1 MPGTAFVSKLTQNWS
16 TATRITLSNAS
27 VILVCFLILAGGVMV
42 MSQYFMRQHIQE
54 SVRAELN
61 IMESEYRLDGIVGMR
76 ALIQGRI
83 REHSSLDERT
93 YYLEDAHGQFLAGN
107 LPAWPSVAK
116 KPGEF
121 LSLPSAKDSDDYSVV
136 AQSRVLPNGYRIF
149 VGFDERELS
158 YVQRKIRQGATWSL
172 ILVLLLSWLAGR
184 YTTRLALR
192 PIGQIRY
199 SAGKIMQ
206 GDLRHRIPVGQNGD
220 EFDALARTL
229 NDMLDRI
236 SQLIAGIR
244 DATDN
249 IAHDLRSPLTRHR
262 ARLESRLDNPPA
274 TAEWSPWLEES
285 LRDIDQ
291 VLATFQALL
300 KIASIDSGLLREAFQ
315 PVDLTP
321 LIADAADFMEP
332 LADAR
337 QQTLQ
342 VTLPEQ
348 AIVQGHRDLLFQL
361 LINLLDNAVKFAPVG
376 GHIRVAL
383 AQNHNAWA
391 LSVSDNGPGI
401 PKTEHSKVFD
411 RLYRLDATRQ
421 TPGLGLGLSL
431 VQAVTTLHQGRISLR
446 DAAENHADNE
456 RGLCVSVFLPAHTPA
471 ADADTKNAGR

>member
-1 MPGTAFVSKLTQNWS
+1 MTRLTSTWS
-16 TATRITLSNAS
+16 TATRITLSNAG

-61 IMESEYRLDGIVGMR
+61 ILESEYQLDGIMGIR
-76 ALIQGRI
+76 ALINGRI
-83 REHSSLDERT
+83 REHSELDERT
-93 YYLEDAHGQFLAGN
+93 YYLEDAHGRFLAGN
-107 LPAWPSVAK
+107 LPAWPSAAK

-121 LSLPSAKDSDDYSVV
+121 LSLPSSKDNDDYSVI

-172 ILVLLLSWLAGR
+172 LLVMLLSWLAGR

-192 PIGQIRY
+192 PIEQIRY

-206 GDLRHRIPVGQNGD
+206 GDLRHRIPVGHNGD

-262 ARLESRLDNPPA
+262 ARLESRLDNPP
-274 TAEWSPWLEES
+274 TADEWAPWLEDS

-300 KIASIDSGLLREAFQ
+300 RIASIDSGLLREAFQ
-315 PVDLTP
+315 PVDLTL
-321 LIADAADFMEP
+321 LITDAADFMEP

-361 LINLLDNAVKFAPVG
+361 LINLLDNAVKFTPAG
-376 GHIRVAL
+376 GHIHVSLTHAGST
-383 AQNHNAWA
+383 WS
-391 LSVSDNGPGI
+391 LSISDTGPGI
-401 PKTEHSKVFD
+401 PATEHGKVFE
-411 RLYRLDATRQ
+411 RLYRLDTTRQ

-431 VQAVTTLHQGRISLR
+431 VQAVTLLHQGKVSLH
-446 DAAENHADNE
+446 AASEHHADADS
-456 RGLCVSVFLPAHTPA
+456 GLCVSVSLPAHTPET
-471 ADADTKNAGR
+471 DTETKNTGR

>member
-1 MPGTAFVSKLTQNWS
+1 MTRLTRNWS
-16 TATRITLSNAS
+16 TATRITLSNTG
-27 VILVCFLILAGGVMV
+27 VILFCFLILAGGVMI

-61 IMESEYRLDGIVGMR
+61 ILESEYRLDGIVGMR

-93 YYLEDAHGQFLAGN
+93 YYLEDAHGQFIAGN
-107 LPAWPSVAK
+107 LPAWPSVAN

-121 LSLPSAKDSDDYSVV
+121 LSLPSARDHDDYSVM
-136 AQSRVLPNGYRIF
+136 AQSRILPDGYRIF

-172 ILVLLLSWLAGR
+172 LLVLLLSWLAGR

-206 GDLRHRIPVGQNGD
+206 GDLRHRIPVGHNGD
-220 EFDALARTL
+220 EFDALAHTL

-262 ARLESRLDNPPA
+262 ARLESRLNNPPMA
-274 TAEWSPWLEES
+274 GEWAPWVEDS

-321 LIADAADFMEP
+321 LVADATDFMEP

-348 AIVQGHRDLLFQL
+348 AMVQGHRDLLFQL
-361 LINLLDNAVKFAPVG
+361 LINLLDNAVKFSPVG
-376 GHIRVAL
+376 GHIHVSL
-383 AQNHNAWA
+383 VQTPNAWE
-391 LSVSDNGPGI
+391 LLVSDNGPGI
-401 PKTEHSKVFD
+401 PPAEHSKVFD

-446 DAAENHADNE
+446 DAAEHHAGSE
-456 RGLCVSVFLPAHTPA
+456 SGLCVSVCLPAQMPEAAATP
-471 ADADTKNAGR
+471 KNAGR

>member
-1 MPGTAFVSKLTQNWS
+1 MTKLTQNWS
-16 TATRITLSNAS
+16 TATRITLSNAG

-61 IMESEYRLDGIVGMR
+61 ILESEYRLDGIIGIR

-83 REHSSLDERT
+83 REHSELDERT

-107 LPAWPSVAK
+107 LPAWPSAAK
-116 KPGEF
+116 TPGEF
-121 LSLPSAKDSDDYSVV
+121 LNLPSAKDHDDYSVI
-136 AQSRVLPNGYRIF
+136 AQSRNLPDGHRIF

-172 ILVLLLSWLAGR
+172 LLVLLLSWLAGR

-192 PIGQIRY
+192 PIEQIRY

-206 GDLRHRIPVGQNGD
+206 GDLRHRIPVGNNGD

-236 SQLIAGIR
+236 SQLIVGIR
-244 DATDN
+244 GATDN

-262 ARLESRLDNPPA
+262 ARLESRLDHPPTA
-274 TAEWSPWLEES
+274 AEWSPWLDES

-300 KIASIDSGLLREAFQ
+300 KIASIDSGLLRAAFQ
-315 PVDLTP
+315 PVDLIP
-321 LIADAADFMEP
+321 LISDAADFMEP

-337 QQTLQ
+337 QQTLH
-342 VTLPEQ
+342 VVLPEQ
-348 AIVQGHRDLLFQL
+348 AMMLGHRDLLFQL
-361 LINLLDNAVKFAPVG
+361 LINLLDNAVKFTPAG
-376 GHIRVAL
+376 GHIDISLTPTADTW
-383 AQNHNAWA
+383 Q
-391 LSVSDNGPGI
+391 LSVSDSGPGI
-401 PKTEHSKVFD
+401 PAAERSKVFD

-421 TPGLGLGLSL
+421 TLGLGLGLSL

-446 DAAENHADNE
+446 DATPIHAGTEN
-456 RGLCVSVFLPAHTPA
+456 GLSVLVFLPKP
-471 ADADTKNAGR
+471 KL

>member
-1 MPGTAFVSKLTQNWS
+1 VSKLTRNWS
-16 TATRITLSNAS
+16 TATRITLSNAG
-27 VILVCFLILAGGVMV
+27 VILFCFLILASGVMV

-61 IMESEYRLDGIVGMR
+61 ILASEFRLDGIMGIQ
-76 ALIQGRI
+76 ALIHARL
-83 REHSSLDERT
+83 REHSDLDERS
-93 YYLEDAHGQFLAGN
+93 YYLEDAQGRFVAGN
-107 LPAWPSVAK
+107 LPAWPHAAVK
-116 KPGEF
+116 QGEF
-121 LSLPSAKDSDDYSVV
+121 LSLPSPRDSDDFNVV

-172 ILVLLLSWLAGR
+172 ILVLLLSWVAGR

-192 PIGQIRY
+192 PIGQIRF
-199 SAGKIMQ
+199 SAGRIMQ

-244 DATDN
+244 SATDN

-262 ARLESRLDNPPA
+262 ARLESRLNTPP
-274 TAEWSPWLEES
+274 TDDEWTPWVEDS

-300 KIASIDSGLLREAFQ
+300 KIASIDAGLLREAFQ
-315 PVDLTP
+315 PIDLTP
-321 LIADAADFMEP
+321 LIADATEFMEP

-337 QQTLQ
+337 EQSLI
-342 VTLPEQ
+342 VSLPDQ
-348 AIVQGHRDLLFQL
+348 AVIQGHRDLLFQL
-361 LINLLDNAVKFAPVG
+361 LINLLDNAVKFTPIG
-376 GHIRVAL
+376 GRIRVAL
-383 AQNHNAWA
+383 VHSNERWQ
-391 LSVSDNGPGI
+391 LSVCDNGPGI
-401 PKTEHSKVFD
+401 PKTEHHKVFD

-431 VQAVTTLHQGRISLR
+431 VQAVTTLHQGSISLA
-446 DAAENHADNE
+446 DAGQHADAPDT
-456 RGLCVSVFLPAHTPA
+456 GLCVSVLLPAQPQEPGTA
-471 ADADTKNAGR
+471 VKKAGR

>member
-1 MPGTAFVSKLTQNWS
+1 VTRLTRNWS
-16 TATRITLSNAS
+16 TATRITLSNAG
-27 VILVCFLILAGGVMV
+27 VILVCFLILASGVMV

-61 IMESEYRLDGIVGMR
+61 ILESEYRLDGIMGIR
-76 ALIQGRI
+76 ALIHGRL
-83 REHSSLDERT
+83 REHSELDERT
-93 YYLEDAHGQFLAGN
+93 YYLEDAQGRFLAGN
-107 LPAWPSVAK
+107 LPAWPRADM

-121 LSLPSAKDSDDYSVV
+121 LRLPSARDPDDLSVV

-172 ILVLLLSWLAGR
+172 ILVLLLSWMAGR

-192 PIGQIRY
+192 PIEQIRF
-199 SAGKIMQ
+199 SAGRIMQ
-206 GDLRHRIPVGQNGD
+206 GDLRHRIPVGHNGD

-244 DATDN
+244 NATDN

-262 ARLESRLDNPPA
+262 ARLESRLNNPPA
-274 TAEWSPWLEES
+274 DSEWTPWVEDS

-300 KIASIDSGLLREAFQ
+300 KIASIDAGLLREAFQ

-321 LIADAADFMEP
+321 LIADASEFMEP

-337 QQTLQ
+337 QQTLS
-342 VTLPEQ
+342 VTLAER

-361 LINLLDNAVKFAPVG
+361 LINLLDNAVKFTPAG
-376 GHIRVAL
+376 GHIRVSL
-383 AQNHNAWA
+383 VPSREGWQ
-391 LSVSDNGPGI
+391 LSVCDNGPGI
-401 PKTEHSKVFD
+401 PKSEQHKVFD
-411 RLYRLDATRQ
+411 RLYRLDSTRQ

-431 VQAVTTLHQGRISLR
+431 VQAVTTLHQGSIRLT
-446 DAAENHADNE
+446 DAEQDATVPAT
-456 RGLCVSVFLPAHTPA
+456 GLCVSVFLPANTA
-471 ADADTKNAGR
+471 TKNAGR

>member
-1 MPGTAFVSKLTQNWS
+1 MTKLSSNWS
-16 TATRITLSNAS
+16 TATRITLSNAG

-61 IMESEYRLDGIVGMR
+61 ILESEYRLDGIFGVR

-83 REHSSLDERT
+83 REHSSLDHRT
-93 YYLEDAHGQFLAGN
+93 YYLEDAHGQYLAGN
-107 LPAWPSVAK
+107 LPAWPSAAK
-116 KPGEF
+116 KAGEF
-121 LSLPSAKDSDDYSVV
+121 LSLPSSKDNDDYSVV
-136 AQSRVLPNGYRIF
+136 AQARVLPGGYRIF

-172 ILVLLLSWLAGR
+172 LLVLLLSWLAGR

-192 PIGQIRY
+192 PIEQIRH

-206 GDLRHRIPVGQNGD
+206 GDLRHRIPVGHNGD

-244 DATDN
+244 NATDN

-262 ARLESRLDNPPA
+262 ARLESRLENPPSSS
-274 TAEWSPWLEES
+274 EWAPWVEDN

-300 KIASIDSGLLREAFQ
+300 KIASIDSGLLRAAFQ
-315 PVDLTP
+315 PIDLVP
-321 LIADAADFMEP
+321 LISDAADFMEP
-332 LADAR
+332 LAEAR
-337 QQTLQ
+337 QQKLT
-342 VTLPEQ
+342 VTLPEH
-348 AIVQGHRDLLFQL
+348 AHLQGHRDLLFQL
-361 LINLLDNAVKFAPVG
+361 IINLLDNAVKFTPPG
-376 GHIRVAL
+376 GHIDIVLTA
-383 AQNHNAWA
+383 AGNAWQ
-391 LSVSDNGPGI
+391 LSVSDTGPGI
-401 PKTEHSKVFD
+401 PAAERGKVMD

-431 VQAVTTLHQGRISLR
+431 VQAVTTLHQGRISL
-446 DAAENHADNE
+446 DSASAEPAGEAHQA
-456 RGLCVSVFLPAHTPA
+456 GLCVSVLLPVQPQET
-471 ADADTKNAGR
+471 